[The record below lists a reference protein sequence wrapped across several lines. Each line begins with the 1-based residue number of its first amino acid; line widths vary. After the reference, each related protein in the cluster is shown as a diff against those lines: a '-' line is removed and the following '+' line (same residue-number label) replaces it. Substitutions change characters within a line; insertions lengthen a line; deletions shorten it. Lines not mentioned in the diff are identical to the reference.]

1 MKKILIAF
9 VFVCLLCALFSV
21 SAFATETDAAAVAN
35 TESTKT
41 VIKVADVTNA
51 DEGLYTLADAIAYA
65 KNEGISEYTLKLT
78 EDINVDEQ
86 IVIGTKVDMT
96 VDLCGYTLSSSVDL
110 LKLGTGTDKSTFSFV
125 TSSENGKI
133 YSKSK
138 SLVQLTK
145 NEYTHTFNLGSADTE
160 PLTVEVNMIVTA
172 GSGFRQTSVA
182 NINIYGGSCKL
193 VNGFYQASSTE
204 SAKLSAVYNV
214 SVKDADIIL
223 SNRLMYVNNTYVVLN
238 SDSTFVFEG
247 CSVKSVSDDKYF
259 PIVNKKDGTV
269 FTYAG
274 IIKITDCDLTRFKF
288 DNSSEEAKSI
298 VFGEGCTFTDCLNV
312 FNTAK
317 NGFSQTNA
325 SCDTGCVIANADDG
339 VVRIVKENEAGRVEF
354 VTPIDTEIGYWM
366 EGSTPIYSGELSMII
381 GDSEYSFTFP
391 SIEPATLGG
400 ASYEGKISG
409 GPQLSYNL
417 TLHESIDFNI
427 YVPEVSEIVA
437 INGRLLADC
446 ETKDIDGVKHYK
458 VSFSDIAPKDAP
470 KTQIVR
476 ITVNYNGEDIEVE
489 RPISIAE
496 YAAKL
501 VATTM
506 DTNASNLTVALM
518 AYIKAASEY
527 FGTATEQTNAALDAV
542 INRHAV
548 HKWSS
553 EGKEIFKIPSD
564 LTSIKGAALNL
575 DNMPGFVVYVAKGVE
590 SVTVDGSAYT
600 VNPKNVVIDG
610 GEELCYVVVPKSAFD
625 MLEPFDICVGD
636 EVVRYNLDTY
646 IYYMNNPSYAD
657 ALYGYALMAK
667 TYAHE
672 PITRKEKTPLSTEKT
687 YSVLFV
693 GNSFTHTNGMPTIF
707 GNVAAS
713 AGYTVEVTTLTHGG
727 SRLEWFVQT
736 GLDEDYTAEFDEYLT
751 ARKYDYVIIQSSS
764 TVPLDSKASFYDA
777 VRIAVKKIR
786 EVGAEPILYATPAR
800 ELTSTVLINR
810 GWSHEDMLYRMAAV
824 YSAIGEELGVTV
836 CYPGFALAE
845 VYLNTDLRVF
855 IEGDNI
861 SHPDKP
867 GAYGIALTIF
877 GEIFGVDPLYNTYD
891 YSVMTAEEEA
901 IVKRAASMAV
911 FYTPH
916 IPKEFVTSSVGVT
929 LLPDSDAEEN

>member
-1 MKKILIAF
+1 MKKSLIVF
-9 VFVCLLCALFSV
+9 VFICLFCAFCAVSV
-21 SAFATETDAAAVAN
+21 SAEETDTAPMTETGATN
-35 TESTKT
+35 E
-41 VIKVADVTNA
+41 IKVAGATDAEAGT
-51 DEGLYTLADAIAYA
+51 YTLADAIAYA
-65 KNEGISEYTLKLT
+65 KAEGISEYTLKLT
-78 EDINVDEQ
+78 ENITVAAQISVD
-86 IVIGTKVDMT
+86 VKVNMT
-96 VDLCGYTLSSSVDL
+96 IDLCGYTLTYEQSSDMLVV
-110 LKLGTGTDKSTFSFV
+110 KKSDSIISFV
-125 TSSENGKI
+125 TSLENGKI
-133 YSKSK
+133 NSTKK
-138 SLVQLTK
+138 SLVQAKSKGYVITVNFGSEDTK
-145 NEYTHTFNLGSADTE
+145 
-160 PLTVEVNMIVTA
+160 PLTVQANMLFVA
-172 GSGFRQTSVA
+172 EYKFGETSVA
-182 NINIYGGSCKL
+182 NINIYGGSYTL
-193 VNGFYQASSTE
+193 INGLYQATSHETGGVKYGAKYDVKAYNANFTFNSRIMFHNDACLGHNSE
-204 SAKLSAVYNV
+204 SLLELTGCTLT
-214 SVKDADIIL
+214 VKKSDSYI
-223 SNRLMYVNNTYVVLN
+223 SVLN
-238 SDSTFVFEG
+238 RSTH
-247 CSVKSVSDDKYF
+247 
-259 PIVNKKDGTV
+259 P
-269 FTYAG
+269 YAG
-274 IIKITDCDLTRFKF
+274 IIKMTDCDLTRFKF

-354 VTPIDTEIGYWM
+354 VTPIDTEIVYWM

-489 RPISIAE
+489 RPVSIAE

-548 HKWSS
+548 HKWSA
-553 EGKEIFKIPSD
+553 EGKEIFEIPGG
-564 LTSIKGAALNL
+564 LKSIKGAALNL
-575 DNMPGFVVYVAKGVE
+575 DNTPGFVVYVAKGTQE
-590 SVTVDGSAYT
+590 VTVDGKVYT
-600 VNPKNVVIDG
+600 VDPENVIIDG

-636 EVVRYNLDTY
+636 ETVRYNLDTY

-667 TYAHE
+667 TYVDE

-707 GNVAAS
+707 KNVAAS
-713 AGYTVEVTTLTHGG
+713 AGYTVEVTTLTHDS

-736 GLDEDYTAEFDEYLT
+736 GLNKDYTAEFDEYLT

-800 ELTSTVLINR
+800 ELTSTFLINR
-810 GWSHEDMLYRMAAV
+810 GWSHEDMLYRMAAI

-877 GEIFGVDPLYNTYD
+877 GEIFGFDPLDSTYD
-891 YSVMTAEEEA
+891 HGSISASDEA
-901 IVKRAASMAV
+901 VIKRAASMAV

-916 IPKEFVTSSVGVT
+916 IPKAFVTSSVGVT